1 MVMQIRLLGT
11 GTPNP
16 SFKRM
21 SSGCLVETREDVLV
35 FDHGAGAF
43 HRLMETGID
52 VSRISHLFF
61 SHLHY
66 DHCLDYARL
75 VLTRWDQAAGKIPE
89 LKVYG
94 PAHLKKMTQLL
105 FGEGGVFD
113 PDLIA
118 RTQHEPSVQTYISR
132 GGIPPRRRPA
142 PQVLVLE
149 HGKVINERNWRL
161 EVVTVP
167 HAQPYLECFGFRLD
181 TPEGSF
187 AYSGDAGPSLD
198 FVRLTRG
205 CDVLVHMCHQLSG
218 TQPGPEWARGAAGHL
233 EVAQTAR
240 DAGVRNLVLTH
251 IPEQMDVP
259 GMREKVIREVGE
271 VFKGN
276 IFWGEDLM
284 EIPVSDPRP
293 VKHTG

>member
-1 MVMQIRLLGT
+1 
-11 GTPNP
+11 
-16 SFKRM
+16 M
-21 SSGCLVETREDVLV
+21 SSGCLVEIDDDVIV
-35 FDHGAGAF
+35 FDHGPGAF
-43 HRLMETGID
+43 HRLLEAGID
-52 VSRISHLFF
+52 VTRVSHLFL

-75 VLTRWDQAAGKIPE
+75 VLTRWDQAAVRIPE
-89 LKVYG
+89 VKVYG
-94 PAHLKKMTQLL
+94 PVHIRKMTDLL

-132 GGIPPRRRPA
+132 GGIPPRQRPA
-142 PQVLVLE
+142 PEVQILE
-149 HGKVINERNWRL
+149 SGTVIEEQNWRMKAIS
-161 EVVTVP
+161 VP

-181 TPEGSF
+181 SPEGSF

-259 GMREKVIREVGE
+259 GIREKVIREVGE

>member
-1 MVMQIRLLGT
+1 MRIRLLGT

-16 SFKRM
+16 SLKRM
-21 SSGCLVETREDVLV
+21 GSGYLVEVGEDVIV
-35 FDHGAGAF
+35 FDHGPGAF
-43 HRLMETGID
+43 HRLLETGID
-52 VSRISHLFF
+52 VTRVSHLLL

-75 VLTRWDQAAGKIPE
+75 VLTRWDQGAGEISE

-94 PAHLKKMTQLL
+94 PAHVRKMTEIL

-132 GGIPPRRRPA
+132 GGIPPRQRPA
-142 PQVLVLE
+142 PQVQVLQQGLVI
-149 HGKVINERNWRL
+149 HGRNWRV
-161 EVVTVP
+161 EVVAVP
-167 HAQPYLECFGFRLD
+167 HAQPYLEGFGFRLD
-181 TPEGSF
+181 TDEGSF
-187 AYSGDAGPSLD
+187 AYSGDAGPSQD
-198 FVRLTRG
+198 FVRLIRG

-233 EVAQTAR
+233 EAAQTGR

-259 GMREKVIREVGE
+259 GIREKVIREVGE
-271 VFKGN
+271 LFKGN
-276 IFWGEDLM
+276 VFWGEDLM
-284 EIPVSDPRP
+284 EIPVSDPLP

>member
-1 MVMQIRLLGT
+1 MRIRLLGT

-16 SFKRM
+16 SLKRM
-21 SSGCLVETREDVLV
+21 SSGCLVETSGEVIL
-35 FDHGAGAF
+35 FDHGPGAF
-43 HRLMETGID
+43 HRLLETGID
-52 VSRISHLFF
+52 VTRVSHLFL

-75 VLTRWDQAAGKIPE
+75 VLTRWDQAAGRIPE

-94 PAHLKKMTQLL
+94 PAYVIKMTGLL

-118 RTQHEPSVQTYISR
+118 RTRHEASVQTYISR
-132 GGIPPRRRPA
+132 RGAPPRQRPA
-142 PQVLVLE
+142 PQVHVLE
-149 HGKVINERNWRL
+149 QGTVIQEHEWRL
-161 EVVTVP
+161 EVVIVP

-187 AYSGDAGPSLD
+187 AYSGDAGPSQD
-198 FVRLTRG
+198 FVRLIKG

-218 TQPGPEWARGAAGHL
+218 TQPGPEWAQGAAGHL
-233 EVAQTAR
+233 EAAQTAR

-251 IPEQMDVP
+251 IPEQMDIP
-259 GMREKVIREVGE
+259 GVREKVIREVGDI
-271 VFKGN
+271 FKGN
-276 IFWGEDLM
+276 VFWGEDLM
-284 EIPVSDPRP
+284 EIPLKDPQP
-293 VKHTG
+293 VKHKG

>member
-1 MVMQIRLLGT
+1 MRIRLLGT

-16 SFKRM
+16 SLKRM
-21 SSGCLVETREDVLV
+21 SSGCLVETGEDVIV
-35 FDHGAGAF
+35 FDHGPGAF
-43 HRLMETGID
+43 HRLLETGID
-52 VSRISHLFF
+52 ITRVSHLFL

-75 VLTRWDQAAGKIPE
+75 VLTRWDQGAGRVPE

-94 PAHLKKMTQLL
+94 PSYVRKMTELL

-113 PDLIA
+113 PDLTA

-132 GGIPPRRRPA
+132 GGIPPRHRPA
-142 PQVLVLE
+142 PQVHVLE
-149 HGKVINERNWRL
+149 QGMVILGRDWQIK
-161 EVVTVP
+161 VVTVP

-187 AYSGDAGPSLD
+187 AYSGDAGPSRE
-198 FVRLTRG
+198 FVQLIRG

-233 EVAQTAR
+233 EVAKTAR

-259 GMREKVIREVGE
+259 GIREKVIREVAE

-276 IFWGEDLM
+276 FFWGEDLM
-284 EIPVSDPRP
+284 EIPVTDPRP